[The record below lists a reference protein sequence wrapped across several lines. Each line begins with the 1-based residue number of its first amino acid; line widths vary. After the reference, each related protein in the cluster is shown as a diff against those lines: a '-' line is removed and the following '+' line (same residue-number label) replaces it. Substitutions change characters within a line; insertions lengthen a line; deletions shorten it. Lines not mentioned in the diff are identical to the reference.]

1 MNDEPL
7 IEYIVFDEGYTSIH
21 YILVDGIVW
30 YMSPGDDGEAFSEY
44 DPVRFKYR
52 EHEFDCALSKLV
64 NGHRIFTKRV
74 LTKEAV
80 GYYIEGGY
88 EAVLDRIAREVIDG
102 L

>member
-1 MNDEPL
+1 MSDEPL
-7 IEYIVFDEGYTSIH
+7 FEYIAFDEGYSPIH

-44 DPVRFKYR
+44 DPIRFKYR
-52 EHEFDCALSKLV
+52 EHELV
-64 NGHRIFTKRV
+64 SGHRIFTKRV